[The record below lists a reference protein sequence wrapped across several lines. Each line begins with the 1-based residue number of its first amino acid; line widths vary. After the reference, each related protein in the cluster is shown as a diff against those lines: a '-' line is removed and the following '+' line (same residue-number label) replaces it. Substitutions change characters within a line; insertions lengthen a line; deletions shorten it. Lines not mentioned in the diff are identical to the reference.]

1 LIEQDLDEA
10 IKLAGFSKTSIV
22 GEMHAFRANDPR
34 ENDIAEG
41 HNPIQV
47 CYILPMLQFDSLFKY
62 VVVIHSL
69 LRILQIILDQA
80 AHLMDAVAL
89 GTEC

>member
-1 LIEQDLDEA
+1 MCTFASYYYDFISDTMYASCLCSQDLDEA

-47 CYILPMLQFDSLFKY
+47 CLHLWLLVVY
-62 VVVIHSL
+62 VFFYLWLSF
-69 LRILQIILDQA
+69 
-80 AHLMDAVAL
+80 
-89 GTEC
+89 

>member
-1 LIEQDLDEA
+1 MVSFCHRIFADYLYASMEQDLDEA

-47 CYILPMLQFDSLFKY
+47 CYFL
-62 VVVIHSL
+62 
-69 LRILQIILDQA
+69 
-80 AHLMDAVAL
+80 
-89 GTEC
+89 